1 MSRKLPLPP
10 SPSWGGTDGEAV
22 RAAQGRATAACAL
35 SWKSPTLDASRPV
48 PPHEG
53 EGGRALQPVRLGLRQ
68 ITGLKED
75 EGRRLVA
82 ARRAGAQTLRDLAA
96 HAGLSRRAL
105 DLIAEADALR
115 SLGMDRRAGLWAVKG
130 LAPEVKVESEAPLLA
145 LMGAPREGAVDLPA
159 MALPAHVAE
168 DYRTAGLSLKA
179 HPCAFFRPLLAS
191 LGAAPAEALKTM
203 KDGRRVAVGG
213 LVLVRQRPGTA
224 KGVVFVTLEDET
236 GPANAVVWRDIFVP
250 NRRVVMG
257 SGFLVVH
264 GRLQRAGEVIHVVA
278 ERFTDLTSR
287 LADLKRESADRVGR
301 LVRSRDFH

>member
-1 MSRKLPLPP
+1 MLGSQPMGFYQPAQLVRDARDHGVEVRPADILLSGWDSALEKNPLPP
-10 SPSWGGTDGEAV
+10 SPLSGGKT
-22 RAAQGRATAACAL
+22 
-35 SWKSPTLDASRPV
+35 
-48 PPHEG
+48 
-53 EGGRALQPVRLGLRQ
+53 LQPVRLGLRQ
-68 ITGLKED
+68 IHGLKEKD
-75 EGRRLVA
+75 IERLIE
-82 ARRAGAQTLRDLAA
+82 ARQAGARTLRDLAVR
-96 HAGLSRRAL
+96 AGLSRRGL
-105 DLIAEADALR
+105 ELIAEADALR
-115 SLGMDRRAGLWAVKG
+115 SLGLDRRAGLWAVKG
-130 LAPEVKVESEAPLLA
+130 LAPEIKVESETPLLA
-145 LMGAPREGAVDLPA
+145 LMGAPAEGAIDLPA

-179 HPCAFFRPLLAS
+179 HPCAFFRPLLQS
-191 LGAAPAEALKTM
+191 LGAVPAEALKTL

-236 GPANAVVWRDIFVP
+236 GPANAVVWRDVFAS

-278 ERFTDLTSR
+278 ERFTDLTER
-287 LADLKRESADRVGR
+287 LGDMRRESGDGVGR